1 MSAASNDRDELTGL
15 PPAIRARRVDN
26 GNGLS
31 MRVLE
36 AGQPGRPLA
45 LLLHGFPELAYS
57 WRRIMEPLA
66 EAGFHVLAPD
76 QRGYG
81 RTTGSDNRYD
91 TDLAPFRPLNLVRD
105 ALGLV
110 AAYGATSVA
119 MLVGHDYG
127 AVVAAW
133 AALARPDVFRSVVL
147 MSAPFGGP
155 PALPFDTVRR
165 VDAGEALSPAAPV
178 DIDAALAALDPPRKH
193 YQAYYATAQ
202 ADADMRNA
210 PQGLKAFLRAYY
222 HVKSADWPGN
232 RPFPLAS
239 WTAPE
244 LAKLPHYYVMPLAE
258 TMAEAVAR
266 DAPSPAAVAAC
277 RWLPDRELD
286 VYVEAYRRTGF
297 QGSLNWY
304 RCRFV
309 PAFTAEATLFGGR
322 TIDVPSCFIAGL
334 SDWGTYQRPGDV
346 ERMRGAVC
354 TRMQDFHLLP
364 GAGHWVQQEQS
375 DAVAALLTDF
385 ARRQIL

>member
-1 MSAASNDRDELTGL
+1 
-15 PPAIRARRVDN
+15 
-26 GNGLS
+26 
-31 MRVLE
+31 
-36 AGQPGRPLA
+36 
-45 LLLHGFPELAYS
+45 
-57 WRRIMEPLA
+57 
-66 EAGFHVLAPD
+66 
-76 QRGYG
+76 
-81 RTTGSDNRYD
+81 
-91 TDLAPFRPLNLVRD
+91 
-105 ALGLV
+105 
-110 AAYGATSVA
+110 
-119 MLVGHDYG
+119 
-127 AVVAAW
+127 
-133 AALARPDVFRSVVL
+133 VFRSVVL

-155 PALPFDTVRR
+155 PAMPFDTVRR
-165 VDAGEALSPAAPV
+165 ADAGEDIRPAAPV

-193 YQAYYATAQ
+193 YQAYYATAE

-210 PQGLKAFLRAYY
+210 PQGLKRFLRAYY

-232 RPFPLAS
+232 RPFPLAG

-309 PAFTAEATLFGGR
+309 PAFTAEATLFAGR

-346 ERMRGAVC
+346 ERMRATVC

-375 DAVAALLTDF
+375 DAVAALLADF
-385 ARRQIL
+385 ARRQIS